1 MTRKELE
8 RLLAEAA
15 GLADRLTEPLES
27 LSNDE
32 LDLAL
37 ADAGTIPGELRAAFH
52 ERLRSLESR
61 LYEAGKTVPQS
72 LLRVIEATAPVDQ
85 LAQTNPKAAES
96 RLRSWVRGFAHGMA
110 TMAPTRVPEIARAYR
125 KTETLSENDSRLL
138 DDLESE
144 LKARDVA
151 RDEGDVKP

>member
-8 RLLAEAA
+8 QLLAEAA
-15 GLADRLTEPLES
+15 GLADRMTEPLES
-27 LSNDE
+27 LSSDE
-32 LDLAL
+32 LDVAL
-37 ADAGTIPGELRAAFH
+37 AQAGTIPSELRVAFH
-52 ERLRSLESR
+52 ERVRSLESR
-61 LYEAGKTVPQS
+61 LNETSKAVPRS
-72 LLRVIEATAPVDQ
+72 LLRVISATAPVEQ

-96 RLRSWVRGFAHGMA
+96 QLRSWMRGFAHGMA

-144 LKARDVA
+144 LKARDVPP
-151 RDEGDVKP
+151 DEGDGSL